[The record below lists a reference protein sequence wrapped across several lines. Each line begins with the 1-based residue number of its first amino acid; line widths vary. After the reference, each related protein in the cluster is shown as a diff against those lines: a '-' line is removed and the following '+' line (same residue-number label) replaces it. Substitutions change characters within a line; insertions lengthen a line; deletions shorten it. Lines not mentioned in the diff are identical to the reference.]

1 MRLVRLVMNLPSF
14 SAAVMASFVT
24 CGDRQRDGGRQLLLP
39 VARACRP
46 KQHTTRRKLR
56 TD

>member
-1 MRLVRLVMNLPSF
+1 MNLPSF

-39 VARACRP
+39 VARACRSEAAHDE
-46 KQHTTRRKLR
+46 KEITN
-56 TD
+56 D